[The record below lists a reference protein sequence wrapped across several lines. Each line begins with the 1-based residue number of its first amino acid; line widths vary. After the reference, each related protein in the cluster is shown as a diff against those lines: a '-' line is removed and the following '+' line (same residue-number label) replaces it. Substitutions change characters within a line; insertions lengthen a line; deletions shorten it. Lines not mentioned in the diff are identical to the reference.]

1 MASESQRIDS
11 SSLEGMRQ
19 EPTNLNSLEI
29 LHRRLKRSKEARTQ
43 FVSSQIDKGIAYQ
56 IRALRDRQDL
66 SQERLSE
73 IVGMNQNAISRLESP
88 RYGRPTI
95 STLKRLAASFDVGLI
110 VRFVPFSQ
118 LVSWVSGT
126 PFLDSGL
133 STGSM
138 AVPSFEEEEKEKS
151 AAIRIDKP
159 AIRVRRPP
167 QLIEAE
173 TAPTQGVIS
182 MDKWKEAMT
191 GKKQTAADLDFGQIP
206 GEVPHEALSGTHG

>member
-1 MASESQRIDS
+1 
-11 SSLEGMRQ
+11 MRQ

-95 STLKRLAASFDVGLI
+95 STLKRLAAAFDVGLI
-110 VRFVPFSQ
+110 VRFVRFSQ
-118 LVSWVSGT
+118 LVNWVSGT

-133 STGSM
+133 CTESM
-138 AVPSFEEEEKEKS
+138 AVPSFYEEEKEKS
-151 AAIRIDKP
+151 VAIRIDKP
-159 AIRVRRPP
+159 AITVRRT

-173 TAPTQGVIS
+173 TAPPQHVIQI
-182 MDKWKEAMT
+182 DKCREALA
-191 GKKQTAADLDFGQIP
+191 GKKQVQPNLDFGQIA
-206 GEVPHEALSGTHG
+206 GGVPHEALSGTHG

>member
-1 MASESQRIDS
+1 MINMASESQRIDS

-88 RYGRPTI
+88 RL
-95 STLKRLAASFDVGLI
+95 SLI
-110 VRFVPFSQ
+110 H
-118 LVSWVSGT
+118 
-126 PFLDSGL
+126 
-133 STGSM
+133 
-138 AVPSFEEEEKEKS
+138 
-151 AAIRIDKP
+151 I
-159 AIRVRRPP
+159 
-167 QLIEAE
+167 
-173 TAPTQGVIS
+173 
-182 MDKWKEAMT
+182 
-191 GKKQTAADLDFGQIP
+191 
-206 GEVPHEALSGTHG
+206 